1 MNLIVNFII
10 CFIILYLFFLSFINT
25 NIDDNPIKYKLY
37 IFSIITFI
45 QMSINLSEII
55 NNNCEFNIMPIIKK
69 SILYGLFSIIGYS
82 IYIDFNLFLFTDLF
96 NQYNDIKYYKFLLMT
111 SIIIL
116 ISFIFATLDIIIT
129 NNIIIDCKKNEEYK
143 YI

>member
-1 MNLIVNFII
+1 MNLIINFII

-25 NIDDNPIKYKLY
+25 NKDDNPIKYKLF

-45 QMSINLSEII
+45 EICINLSEIVR
-55 NNNCEFNIMPIIKK
+55 NNCEFNIIKIIRK
-69 SILYGLFSIIGYS
+69 SILYGLFSVIGYA
-82 IYIDFNLFLFTDLF
+82 IYNDLNLFLFTDLF
-96 NQYNDIKYYKFLLMT
+96 DQYNKNKYYKYLLMT

-116 ISFIFATLDIIIT
+116 TSFIFATLDIIIT
-129 NNIIIDCKKNEEYK
+129 NNIIIDCKKNEENN